1 MQVITNIPKYNYKRG
16 DKMTIFSVET
26 WIVKPD
32 KLSEFKTVFKK
43 YETWMKKH
51 PELFKDVKSIKVFS
65 HMLGGNW
72 GGYVYMTEY
81 ENLAD
86 FEKSMNKSMKSDFM
100 TTIYPE
106 FASLIAPGSYST
118 NIWNSVP

>member
-1 MQVITNIPKYNYKRG
+1 
-16 DKMTIFSVET
+16 MTIFSVET

-32 KLSEFKTVFKK
+32 KLDEFTAVLKK
-43 YETWMKKH
+43 LETWMKKH
-51 PELFKDVKSIKVFS
+51 SELFKEVKSVKVFS
-65 HMLGGNW
+65 HMLGGYW

-100 TTIYPE
+100 TTLYPE
-106 FASLIAPGSYST
+106 FASLLVAGSYST

>member
-1 MQVITNIPKYNYKRG
+1 
-16 DKMTIFSVET
+16 MTIFSVET
-26 WIVKPD
+26 LIVKPD
-32 KLSEFKTVFKK
+32 KLGEFTAVLKK
-43 YETWMKKH
+43 YEKWMKKH
-51 PELFKDVKSIKVFS
+51 PELSKEIKSVKVFS

-106 FASLIAPGSYST
+106 FASLIVPGSYST